1 MFVGKKSNVPFWEVR
16 HFMAGRK
23 GRSGRARL
31 PSAVKKMRGTYN
43 ASRAAK
49 DEISFPV
56 TRLDPPAWLD
66 EYALEEWRRVVPLLD
81 EVRVLTDADLVQLS
95 NYCATVSIAIRA
107 TLEVNKSLITY
118 AASSKMKRASPFV
131 KMARDARAECLRFAI
146 EFGLTPAARSR
157 VVGQPKK
164 EGDGP
169 QQDAAKEA
177 EQFFFHPPKL
187 VVTK

>member
-1 MFVGKKSNVPFWEVR
+1 
-16 HFMAGRK
+16 MAGRK

-49 DEISFPV
+49 NEVSFPV
-56 TRLDPPAWLD
+56 SRLAPPAWLD
-66 EYALEEWRRVVPLLD
+66 EHALEEWNRVVPLLD

-95 NYCATVSIAIRA
+95 NYCATVSVAIRA
-107 TLEVNKSLITY
+107 TMESNKSLVAY

-157 VVGQPKK
+157 IVGQPKK
-164 EGDGP
+164 EETP
-169 QQDAAKEA
+169 AADAAKEA